1 MSTEINPVV
10 NIEEVE
16 EQKTPSA
23 PNRLKRVKLI
33 VAYDGTNYHGWQ
45 VQPNGETIEGVLNR
59 TLSSLLGER
68 IIVTGA
74 SRTDAGVHS
83 MGNVAVFDTKS
94 RIPAEKI
101 SYALNQQLPEDIV
114 VQKSEEVPADFHPRH
129 CDSRKTYEYRIFCYR
144 KLDLEKMQ
152 QAAEYLKGEHDF
164 KSFCAAAAVVETTVR
179 TIYEL
184 TVSRQE
190 DIITIRVTGN
200 GFLYNMVRIIAG
212 TLLQAGMGMIEPEEI
227 KTILAAKE
235 RSAAGPTAPAQG
247 LTMIGIEYL

>member
-1 MSTEINPVV
+1 M
-10 NIEEVE
+10 
-16 EQKTPSA
+16 
-23 PNRLKRVKLI
+23 
-33 VAYDGTNYHGWQ
+33 
-45 VQPNGETIEGVLNR
+45 
-59 TLSSLLGER
+59 
-68 IIVTGA
+68 
-74 SRTDAGVHS
+74 
-83 MGNVAVFDTKS
+83 
-94 RIPAEKI
+94 
-101 SYALNQQLPEDIV
+101 
-114 VQKSEEVPADFHPRH
+114 
-129 CDSRKTYEYRIFCYR
+129 
-144 KLDLEKMQ
+144 
-152 QAAEYLKGEHDF
+152 
-164 KSFCAAAAVVETTVR
+164 ETTVR

>member
-1 MSTEINPVV
+1 M
-10 NIEEVE
+10 
-16 EQKTPSA
+16 
-23 PNRLKRVKLI
+23 KRVKLT
-33 VAYDGTNYHGWQ
+33 VAYDGTNYCGWQ
-45 VQPNGETIEGVLNR
+45 VQPNGLAVQEVLNR
-59 TLSSLLGER
+59 CLSEFLGTETEV
-68 IIVTGA
+68 IGA
-74 SRTDAGVHS
+74 SRTDAGVHAL
-83 MGNVAVFDTKS
+83 GNVAVFDTEA
-94 RIPAEKI
+94 RMPAEKF
-101 SYALNQQLPEDIV
+101 SYALNTRLPQDIRI
-114 VQKSEEVPADFHPRH
+114 QDSCQVPEDFHPRFQETI
-129 CDSRKTYEYRIFCYR
+129 KTYEYKIYNRQFPDPTKRLYTYFYYYP
-144 KLDLEKMQ
+144 LDVQKMRQ
-152 QAAEYLKGEHDF
+152 GAGYLIGEHDF
-164 KSFCAAAAVVETTVR
+164 KSFCATAAVVETTVR

>member
-23 PNRLKRVKLI
+23 PKRLKRVKLI

-59 TLSSLLGER
+59 TLSSLLGEK

-101 SYALNQQLPEDIV
+101 SYALNQRLPEDIV
-114 VQKSEEVPADFHPRH
+114 VQKSEEVPAAFHPRH
-129 CDSRKTYEYRIFCYR
+129 CDSRKTYEYRILNREFPLPMYRNNTYFCYR

-152 QAAEYLKGEHDF
+152 QAAEYLRGEHDF

-179 TIYEL
+179 TI
-184 TVSRQE
+184 
-190 DIITIRVTGN
+190 
-200 GFLYNMVRIIAG
+200 
-212 TLLQAGMGMIEPEEI
+212 
-227 KTILAAKE
+227 
-235 RSAAGPTAPAQG
+235 
-247 LTMIGIEYL
+247 

>member
-1 MSTEINPVV
+1 MRRI
-10 NIEEVE
+10 
-16 EQKTPSA
+16 
-23 PNRLKRVKLI
+23 KLI
-33 VAYDGTNYHGWQ
+33 VAYDGTEYSGWQ
-45 VQPNGETIEGVLNR
+45 IQPEAPTIEMYLDKAIHEL
-59 TLSSLLGER
+59 TGENVH
-68 IIVTGA
+68 VTGA
-74 SRTDAGVHS
+74 SRTDAGVHAY
-83 MGNVAVFDTKS
+83 GNVAVFDTKS

-101 SYALNQQLPEDIV
+101 SYALNQRLPEDIV

-129 CDSRKTYEYRIFCYR
+129 CDSRKTYEYRILNREFPLPMYRNNTYFCYR

-152 QAAEYLKGEHDF
+152 QAAEYLRGEHDF
-164 KSFCAAAAVVETTVR
+164 KSFCATAAVVETTVR

>member
-1 MSTEINPVV
+1 MKKALHFLNG
-10 NIEEVE
+10 NY
-16 EQKTPSA
+16 A
-23 PNRLKRVKLI
+23 PILKEL
-33 VAYDGTNYHGWQ
+33 
-45 VQPNGETIEGVLNR
+45 E
-59 TLSSLLGER
+59 
-68 IIVTGA
+68 
-74 SRTDAGVHS
+74 
-83 MGNVAVFDTKS
+83 
-94 RIPAEKI
+94 
-101 SYALNQQLPEDIV
+101 
-114 VQKSEEVPADFHPRH
+114 
-129 CDSRKTYEYRIFCYR
+129 
-144 KLDLEKMQ
+144 EKMQ